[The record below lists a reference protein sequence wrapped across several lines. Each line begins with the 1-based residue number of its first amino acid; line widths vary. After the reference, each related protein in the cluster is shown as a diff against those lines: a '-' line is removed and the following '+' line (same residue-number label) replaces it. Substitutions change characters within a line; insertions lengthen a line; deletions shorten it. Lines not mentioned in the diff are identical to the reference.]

1 MKLGGF
7 SQNSISLASIYT
19 PQLMD
24 VQRVSF
30 QQVSSCIVL
39 LKGTNETTWNKLREI
54 MAKQDKQ
61 FVRKQLKGGWL
72 VKIEMQKRVMAEV
85 T

>member
-1 MKLGGF
+1 
-7 SQNSISLASIYT
+7 
-19 PQLMD
+19 
-24 VQRVSF
+24 
-30 QQVSSCIVL
+30 
-39 LKGTNETTWNKLREI
+39 